1 MIRSIQVCLLI
12 VLILPSHALSSEL
25 NIGSSYNPVGS
36 GARAIGMGGA
46 FIGVADDATAA
57 SWNPGGLVQLEKSE
71 ISIVGTFTNR
81 SDDFITDQFGE
92 NQSESYNSIN
102 YFSLAH
108 CFTFLQRNMV
118 VSLNY
123 QNLYDF
129 NREWLNLP
137 ISATKDS
144 QTFTTPKNI
153 ITYKF
158 QTDFDNI
165 VYDGN
170 LSALGFACSFEVNPE
185 FSVGITF
192 NYWDDNLFKSSWKTQ
207 FDSVVIVKKVT
218 EKLSDGSISE
228 DIEGDPGYFTSRK
241 EYRMDN
247 GFNVNF
253 GFLWQIFPSLSLGGV
268 YKSRFTADLI
278 HSSISNNEQKPDETN
293 ELTLPTSYGLGLAW
307 KIQKIWTLSFDIYR
321 TDWDEFILKNSNEEI
336 SPLIPLMRTS
346 DMDNNGVDPLP
357 VPVIKPSHQIHLG
370 TEYLVL
376 NKQTQTIIPF
386 RFGLF
391 YDPIP
396 GKGYPDKAWGF
407 SLGTGFSKSPY
418 NFDVAFQYR
427 QANNI
432 GDVFPGNANL
442 RFDMN
447 EAILFT
453 SFIYHF

>member
-1 MIRSIQVCLLI
+1 MPFQ
-12 VLILPSHALSSEL
+12 ALSSEL

-57 SWNPGGLVQLEKSE
+57 SWNPGGLIQLEKSE

-81 SDDFITDQFGE
+81 SDDFVTNQFVE
-92 NQSESYNSIN
+92 NQSESNNSIN

-108 CFTFLQRNMV
+108 CFSFLQRNMV

-123 QNLYDF
+123 QNLYDI

-137 ISATKDS
+137 ISSTEVG
-144 QTFTTPKNI
+144 QTIPGADKTTTI
-153 ITYKF
+153 QYK
-158 QTDFDNI
+158 TDFDNI
-165 VYDGN
+165 TYDGY
-170 LSALGFACSFEVNPE
+170 LSALGLAFSFEVNPA
-185 FSVGITF
+185 FSFGITF
-192 NYWDDNLFKSSWKTQ
+192 NYWDNDLFSSSWKTKY
-207 FDSVVIVKKVT
+207 DNVVTINKVT
-218 EKLSDGSISE
+218 HDLLDDTITEE
-228 DIEGDPGYFTSRK
+228 AFGDPVVQNYRN
-241 EYRMDN
+241 EYRMEN
-247 GFNVNF
+247 GFNANL
-253 GFLWQIFPSLSLGGV
+253 GFLWQITPSLTLGGV

-278 HSSISNNEQKPDETN
+278 HSSISNNVQKPDETN

-336 SPLIPLMRTS
+336 SPLIALMRTP

-418 NFDVAFQYR
+418 NFDIAFQYR
-427 QANNI
+427 QADDI
-432 GDVFPGNANL
+432 GDAFPVNSNL
-442 RFDMN
+442 SFDMN
-447 EAILFT
+447 EATLFS